1 MPNGDLDLWPWLADY
16 DSHYESSIQ
25 TIWYFPRGYSFYGT
39 GGKYPPYMFVPTGTY
54 STQQTVPDD
63 WGQEA
68 LDYLNQGFSQL
79 TDVEQSAIQNFV
91 GETQVSDG
99 HTNYIVNIVYRQ
111 PGTVLDQGVVV
122 LNSEGVPEVRF
133 PESDGYVHGYSAV
146 GPNQFEPAFYR
157 IQGNSAIRL
166 SSIESVSSSALSY
179 DSTTGLYSISVPDYS
194 TAIAGIARDVE
205 AIRNNPFLVDLSG
218 VEIPPPVVTVNPEV
232 TVTPDV
238 TVNPQVTV
246 NPTVTV
252 TPDVTVNVNPN
263 VELPSTLN
271 VGLTD
276 EGYQD
281 VVDIIDES
289 QLSEYVR
296 NLSNAF
302 TTPSTVQDFDTSE
315 HQYTQEEQSLLD
327 VVNGW
332 NTQIPVISNACNVA
346 FNTAFGSIPSIPA
359 SNLVPISGI
368 NILGFNI
375 VIDLRPY
382 ATMFAWFRAF
392 VLMLEVV
399 WFIDA
404 MWRTCVNAFKV

>member
-1 MPNGDLDLWPWLADY
+1 M
-16 DSHYESSIQ
+16 
-25 TIWYFPRGYSFYGT
+25 
-39 GGKYPPYMFVPTGTY
+39 
-54 STQQTVPDD
+54 
-63 WGQEA
+63 
-68 LDYLNQGFSQL
+68 
-79 TDVEQSAIQNFV
+79 
-91 GETQVSDG
+91 
-99 HTNYIVNIVYRQ
+99 
-111 PGTVLDQGVVV
+111 
-122 LNSEGVPEVRF
+122 
-133 PESDGYVHGYSAV
+133 
-146 GPNQFEPAFYR
+146 
-157 IQGNSAIRL
+157 
-166 SSIESVSSSALSY
+166 SY